1 MKKII
6 LVAALLTGFVSAQA
20 QEGVRLG
27 VKGSYF
33 STWLFN
39 KNVSDQDASLDY
51 ASTFSTAFG
60 AQAVFMFVRE
70 VGMRRPVTFLQ
81 MSIIFRLLVFVQN

>member
-6 LVAALLTGFVSAQA
+6 LVAALIAGFTSAQA

-39 KNVSDQDASLDY
+39 KNVSD
-51 ASTFSTAFG
+51 
-60 AQAVFMFVRE
+60 
-70 VGMRRPVTFLQ
+70 
-81 MSIIFRLLVFVQN
+81 